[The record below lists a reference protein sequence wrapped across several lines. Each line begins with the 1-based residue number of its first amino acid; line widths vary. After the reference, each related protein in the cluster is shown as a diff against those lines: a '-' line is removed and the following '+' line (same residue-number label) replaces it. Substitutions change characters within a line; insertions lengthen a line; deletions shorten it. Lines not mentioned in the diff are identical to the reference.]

1 MSLNVTQFLRKFK
14 HLIAY
19 YNNKKDIKR
28 YSGEW
33 YLMKETESN
42 DNKDVEKRIN
52 KLRLKLN
59 KVYETQGHTEEV
71 VKLSQE
77 LDKYILSAQ
86 QEVLEKPK
94 KDKV

>member
-1 MSLNVTQFLRKFK
+1 M
-14 HLIAY
+14 
-19 YNNKKDIKR
+19 NKTKANGNKDI
-28 YSGEW
+28 
-33 YLMKETESN
+33 
-42 DNKDVEKRIN
+42 DKRIN

-59 KVYETQGHTEEV
+59 KIYETQGHTEEV

-94 KDKV
+94 KDK